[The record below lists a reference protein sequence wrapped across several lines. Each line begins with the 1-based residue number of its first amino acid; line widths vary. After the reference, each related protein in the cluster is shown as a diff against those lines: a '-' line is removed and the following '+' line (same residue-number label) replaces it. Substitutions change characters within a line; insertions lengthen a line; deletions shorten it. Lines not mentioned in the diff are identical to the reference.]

1 MGSDA
6 DKKNYK
12 LLKKDEKGVNL
23 SIYRKEYVM
32 RTIYR
37 VCLAFILL
45 SGLFFAG
52 CRPADYSEVS
62 DEDIQGLKDYVL
74 TSYYMLKGE
83 QDLSSGSVGRAT
95 VPVHNTDLLTDVA
108 FSETSGS
115 LSDYPEKGQT
125 TSWTVDSQGDSIYKI
140 NSTTQYANRDA
151 IDHTEEIYYV
161 KDENGDGQ
169 WTKDDPLVKP
179 DGTVDNLYR
188 EKFVTVFDTGDIRY
202 VVIDEN
208 TTQGDLDGETVKY
221 KAFEIDGSLEF
232 PEGDWA
238 PTEDDTAQYSSKV
251 TYQQEVSK
259 RFLFWNV
266 MNKVI
271 VGARYYTEHDDGSGL
286 VQTSVSYERG
296 VEYDRRDLG
305 GAYIRDLIR
314 ELFKPGSG
322 SYSSRVEPTL
332 SETVIRYKIDPDGN
346 KTIRQK
352 TVVVN
357 DFGDD
362 FQLAASGGE
371 PEIEP
376 VSAAE

>member
-1 MGSDA
+1 
-6 DKKNYK
+6 
-12 LLKKDEKGVNL
+12 
-23 SIYRKEYVM
+23 M

-37 VCLAFILL
+37 ICLAFILL

-83 QDLSSGSVGRAT
+83 RDLSSGSVGRAT

-188 EKFVTVFDTGDIRY
+188 EKFVTVFENDSTRY
-202 VVIDEN
+202 VEIEEN
-208 TTQGDLDGETVKY
+208 TTDDPTVNY
-221 KAFEIDGSLEF
+221 AAFDINGSLEF
-232 PEGDWA
+232 PEGDWT
-238 PTEDDTAQYSSKV
+238 PTVNTSAQYSSKV

-259 RFLFWNV
+259 RFAFWNV

-271 VGARYYTEHDDGSGL
+271 VGARYYTEHDDGSGGV
-286 VQTSVSYERG
+286 VQTSVSYERA
-296 VEYDRRDLG
+296 VEYERSSLDG
-305 GAYIRDLIR
+305 GFIRDLMQ
-314 ELFKPGSG
+314 ELFSPGSYT
-322 SYSSRVEPTL
+322 SYAEPTL
-332 SETVIRYKIDPDGN
+332 SETVIRYKIEDNN

>member
-1 MGSDA
+1 
-6 DKKNYK
+6 
-12 LLKKDEKGVNL
+12 
-23 SIYRKEYVM
+23 M

-37 VCLAFILL
+37 VCLAVVLVG
-45 SGLFFAG
+45 GLFFAG

-95 VPVHNTDLLTDVA
+95 VPVHNETLLPSVS
-108 FSETSGS
+108 FSETTGS
-115 LSDYPEKGQT
+115 LDNYPETGQT
-125 TSWTVDSQGDSIYKI
+125 TSWIVEAQGDGIYKI
-140 NSTTQYANRDA
+140 TSTTKYASREA
-151 IDHTEEIYYV
+151 IDYTEEIYYV
-161 KDENGDGQ
+161 KDENGDDQ
-169 WTKDDPLVKP
+169 WTEADPLVKP

-188 EKFVTVFDTGDIRY
+188 EKFVTVFENGSTRY
-202 VVIDEN
+202 VEIEEN
-208 TTQGDLDGETVKY
+208 TTDDPTVTY
-221 KAFEIDGSLEF
+221 AAFDINDSLEF

-238 PTEDDTAQYSSKV
+238 PTDGTSAQYSSKV

-259 RFLFWNV
+259 RFAFWNV

-271 VGARYYTEHDDGSGL
+271 VGARYYTEHDDGSGGV
-286 VQTSVSYERG
+286 VQTSVSYERA
-296 VEYDRRDLG
+296 VEYDQRDLG
-305 GAYIRDLIR
+305 GAYIRDLIQ

-332 SETVIRYKIDPDGN
+332 SETVIRYKIDPEGN

-362 FQLAASGGE
+362 FQLVASGGE

-376 VSAAE
+376 VTEGQ

>member
-1 MGSDA
+1 
-6 DKKNYK
+6 
-12 LLKKDEKGVNL
+12 
-23 SIYRKEYVM
+23 M

-37 VCLAFILL
+37 VCLAVVLVG
-45 SGLFFAG
+45 GLFLVG
-52 CRPADYSEVS
+52 CPPADYSEVS

-95 VPVHNTDLLTDVA
+95 VPVHNTELLPSVSFTEA
-108 FSETSGS
+108 GGS

-125 TSWTVDSQGDSIYKI
+125 TSWTVEAQGDAIYKI
-140 NSTTQYANRDA
+140 TSTTEYASRDA
-151 IDHTEEIYYV
+151 IDSTEEIYYV

-169 WTKDDPLVKP
+169 WTDADPLVKP
-179 DGTVDNLYR
+179 DGTEDNLYR
-188 EKFVTVFDTGDIRY
+188 EKFVTVFDTGDTRY

-208 TTQGDLDGETVKY
+208 TTQGIADGETVKY
-221 KAFEIDGSLEF
+221 KTFEIDGSLEF

-238 PTEDDTAQYSSKV
+238 PTEDTSAQYSSKV

-266 MNKVI
+266 INKVI
-271 VGARYYTEHDDGSGL
+271 VGARYYTEHDDGSGGV
-286 VQTSVSYERG
+286 VQTSVSYERA
-296 VEYDRRDLG
+296 VEYDQRDLG
-305 GAYIRDLIR
+305 GAYIRDLIQ

-332 SETVIRYKIDPDGN
+332 SETVIRYKIDPEGN

-362 FQLAASGGE
+362 FQLVASGGE
-371 PEIEP
+371 PEVEP
-376 VSAAE
+376 VTEGQ